1 MSVVRIHL
9 PSPCSLKEAANM
21 KQKYLKRGVKRQH
34 DIIEGVLELLES
46 IAKLDG
52 VKKVVPA
59 VINYSPKRGIKQPFL
74 SVSRDTITGIKV
86 LAHSKGK
93 VQEVFIICDTG
104 NIEEIKKIICEQ
116 YDQTKPKPHH

>member
-1 MSVVRIHL
+1 
-9 PSPCSLKEAANM
+9 M